1 MSSTSEAAST
11 TAADL
16 EGSGGGA
23 ASGEVDPSLSGPLS
37 VGIVG
42 YTASRLKA
50 PQGDATWELWGL
62 NNLHLA
68 PDIDAGKFGAW
79 YDLHDLDTI
88 RRDDPHVAW
97 LEGGADGL
105 PVYVWEPQAEW
116 PTSRAFPVDQ
126 VLGSFPRYFTNS
138 VSWMTAHAIVVLS
151 ERAAAQG
158 VPLTEC
164 TIGVWGIDMA
174 TAGEYGAQ
182 RPSCE
187 FFLGVAMGL
196 GIRVELPDSSDLL
209 KAAVL
214 YGAEKPALLAKI
226 EERKGE
232 LAGRMQQLRTE
243 HDQLSAQMRSVE
255 ANLNAGQGAI
265 DQLTY
270 IEQVWFQPDRA
281 ANSTHASTALAG

>member
-16 EGSGGGA
+16 EGSGGGVASDRCSA
-23 ASGEVDPSLSGPLS
+23 APMS

-50 PQGDATWELWGL
+50 PQGDPEWDLWGL

-68 PDIDAGKFGAW
+68 PDIDTSKFGAW

-88 RRDDPHVAW
+88 RSDAPHVEW

-105 PVYVWEPQAEW
+105 PVWVWEPQAEW
-116 PTSRAFPVDQ
+116 PTSQRFPVEQ
-126 VLGSFPRYFTNS
+126 MLASFPRYFTNS
-138 VSWMTAHAIVVLS
+138 VSWMTAHAIVVLT
-151 ERAAAQG
+151 ERATAQG
-158 VPLTEC
+158 RPLTDC
-164 TIGVWGIDMA
+164 TLGVWGIDMA
-174 TAGEYGAQ
+174 TGGEYAAQ

-209 KAAVL
+209 KAGVL
-214 YGAEKPALLAKI
+214 YGAEKPAMLAKI
-226 EERKGE
+226 VERKGE
-232 LAGRMQQLRTE
+232 LAGRMQQLRQE

-255 ANLNAGQGAI
+255 ANLNAGQGAL

-270 IEQVWFQPDRA
+270 IEQVWFQPERA